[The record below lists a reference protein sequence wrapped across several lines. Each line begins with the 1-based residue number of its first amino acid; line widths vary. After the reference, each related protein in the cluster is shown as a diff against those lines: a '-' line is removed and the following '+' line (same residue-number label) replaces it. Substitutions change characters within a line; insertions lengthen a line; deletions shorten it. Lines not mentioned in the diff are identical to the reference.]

1 MEYQL
6 EMIQSLPEKE
16 QDEKKIPSQVMARYL
31 ADKRGMGSALPDS
44 AAGYTDR
51 FTKRREMA

>member
-1 MEYQL
+1 
-6 EMIQSLPEKE
+6 MIQSLPEKE

-51 FTKRREMA
+51 CTKRREMA